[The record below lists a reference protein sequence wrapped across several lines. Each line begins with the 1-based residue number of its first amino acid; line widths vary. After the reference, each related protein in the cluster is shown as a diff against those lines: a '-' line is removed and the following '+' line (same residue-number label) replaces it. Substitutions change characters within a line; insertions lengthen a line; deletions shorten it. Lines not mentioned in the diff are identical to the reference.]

1 VRAQFHPFVRVA
13 AAVLV
18 WSVAAADSP
27 DRRIEQD
34 VPLTEAER
42 LQITLTLLEQHPELA
57 SSPGVKAAG
66 AYLGGPGP
74 TDGAYVVFYPHADSH
89 GIKEA
94 FQAFCLRK
102 RASETWTCDDVTM
115 RRYISVP
122 SQDFEVRVMG
132 DISFEATLAL
142 IEASRR
148 DLQAG
153 ANQVAALPSTAI
165 IILPLRDGA
174 YLIDWGTKE
183 GYAKLTMRAELT
195 DGGDSADPNAWRA
208 RIVEFPAAP

>member
-1 VRAQFHPFVRVA
+1 M
-13 AAVLV
+13 
-18 WSVAAADSP
+18 
-27 DRRIEQD
+27 
-34 VPLTEAER
+34 PLTEAER
-42 LQITLTLLEQHPELA
+42 LQITLSLLEHYPKLA

-94 FQAFCLRK
+94 FQASCLRK
-102 RASETWTCDDVTM
+102 RSTETWTCNDVTM
-115 RRYISVP
+115 RRYLSLP

-132 DISFEATLAL
+132 DLSSEAALAL
-142 IEASRR
+142 IEGSRR

-153 ANQVAALPSTAI
+153 TKIADLPSTAI
-165 IILPLRDGA
+165 IILPLTDGA

-183 GYAKLTMRAELT
+183 GYAKVTMRAELAH
-195 DGGDSADPNAWRA
+195 GGDSSDPDAWHT
-208 RIVEFPAAP
+208 RIVEFAAQP